1 MHERKLAIDEY
12 KRALTPRSKE
22 KEVREPNPPFGD
34 RLVPGSALAPAGK
47 FTT

>member
-1 MHERKLAIDEY
+1 MHERKLAIDEH
-12 KRALTPRSKE
+12 KRAYIPTSEE

-47 FTT
+47 FTA